1 MSPAE
6 TLALAERL
14 HAGQVDKSGKP
25 YAGHLRRVVDG
36 VRSSGARDAAQA
48 AAALHDAVEDGHATP
63 QDLAAAGVSADVL
76 ELVALL
82 TKAPGQPYA
91 DYLDAIKADP
101 DALAV
106 KLADIADN
114 SNPARL
120 AMLAPDVAD
129 RLRIKYAKALEIL
142 MSNDQPQTAAKKTRG
157 RPKKSADEVASEMIH
172 YRATVAEKAK
182 YLKLGGA
189 KWLAAVLKRARVS
202 PSK

>member
-6 TLALAERL
+6 ALALAERL
-14 HAGQVDKSGKP
+14 HAGQVDKAGQP
-25 YAGHLRRVVDG
+25 YIGHLMRVGFTVNATG
-36 VRSSGARDAAQA
+36 GSRAALIA
-48 AAALHDAVEDGHATP
+48 ALLHDAVEDDRATL
-63 QDLAAAGVSADVL
+63 QDLAAAGVPAAAL
-76 ELVALL
+76 ALVALL

-91 DYLDAIKADP
+91 EYLAAIKADP

-114 SNPARL
+114 SDPARL
-120 AMLAPDVAD
+120 AMLPPDVAD

-142 MSNDQPQTAAKKTRG
+142 MSNDQPQAAAKKTRG

-182 YLKLGGA
+182 YLELGGA
-189 KWLAAVLKRARVS
+189 KWFAAALKRARVS
-202 PSK
+202 RPE